1 MAVGG
6 EAELKNLVETDPEH
20 SELNNP
26 VPESLRL
33 TIVKTLLLEQLLPL
47 LGIAQNLQHN
57 STQAK
62 LPQFKS
68 SHITSLRLRSPRPL
82 FPSVKC

>member
-20 SELNNP
+20 RELNNP

-33 TIVKTLLLEQLLPL
+33 TIVKMLLLEQLLPL
-47 LGIAQNLQHN
+47 LGIAQNL
-57 STQAK
+57 
-62 LPQFKS
+62 
-68 SHITSLRLRSPRPL
+68 
-82 FPSVKC
+82 